1 MIYTYTVTMK
11 MQTTFIYEKP
21 NYKGNEAQQ

>member
-1 MIYTYTVTMK
+1 MFYNYTVTMK
-11 MQTTFIYEKP
+11 MKTTFIYEYQ

>member
-1 MIYTYTVTMK
+1 MIYNCTVTKKMK
-11 MQTTFIYEKP
+11 TTFIYENQ